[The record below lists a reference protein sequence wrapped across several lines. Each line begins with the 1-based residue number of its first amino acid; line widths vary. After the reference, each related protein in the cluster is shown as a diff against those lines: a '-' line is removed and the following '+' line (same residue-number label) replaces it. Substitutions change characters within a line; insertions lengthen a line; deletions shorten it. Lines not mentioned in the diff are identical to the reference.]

1 MRYSMGYEV
10 LLVEK
15 KIVMTKDFA
24 RKAAIIGTEEY
35 TRYMQLRNAYPTFTL
50 GRYTIEQNTTRE
62 KYDKLTYA
70 SMAILIAEWFPS
82 SNDEMDEF
90 ERIKREAKAY
100 SGSYGIVKRWFLEN
114 YKDRYMARKTTT
126 TSAD

>member
-1 MRYSMGYEV
+1 MKYSMGYEV

-24 RKAAIIGTEEY
+24 RKAAIFGTEEY
-35 TRYMQLRNAYPTFTL
+35 TRYMQLRALYPTFKPD
-50 GRYTIEQNTTRE
+50 RYTIEPKATRE

-70 SMAILIAEWFPS
+70 SMALLLMEWFPGD
-82 SNDEMDEF
+82 NAALNEL

-100 SGSYGIVKRWFLEN
+100 AGSYGIVKRWFLEN

-126 TSAD
+126 SAEN

>member
-1 MRYSMGYEV
+1 
-10 LLVEK
+10 
-15 KIVMTKDFA
+15 
-24 RKAAIIGTEEY
+24 
-35 TRYMQLRNAYPTFTL
+35 
-50 GRYTIEQNTTRE
+50 
-62 KYDKLTYA
+62 
-70 SMAILIAEWFPS
+70 MAILIAEWFPG